1 MSSRR
6 TENGYYLKKLALAA
20 STDIHLTSE
29 EFKEIVHARLALNE
43 FTHFEEKYYCVC
55 ENFRELETTVH
66 DQALNNL
73 IYVVTDA
80 AEFYEAK
87 VNFSRRLLRQQSQFI
102 ASTTGFPTGN
112 SKPSASFV
120 CAQGMPRTEK

>member
-87 VNFSRRLLRQQSQFI
+87 VNFSRRLPEVAYLSIHQDQFLERLRKRSAHQ
-102 ASTTGFPTGN
+102 TDM
-112 SKPSASFV
+112 SKRIVKS
-120 CAQGMPRTEK
+120 